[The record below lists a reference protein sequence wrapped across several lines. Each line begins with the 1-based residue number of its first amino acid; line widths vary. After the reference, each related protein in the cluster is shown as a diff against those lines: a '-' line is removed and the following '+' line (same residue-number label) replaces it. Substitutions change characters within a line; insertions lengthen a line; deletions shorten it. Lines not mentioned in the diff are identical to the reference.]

1 MKIIFTKDYE
11 HMSKMAAKYI
21 AGLITL
27 HPASV
32 LGLAT
37 GSTPIGTYKELVRQH
52 REEGLDFSRITS
64 FNLDEYVG
72 LGEDH
77 PQSYKA
83 FMKAHLFDLV
93 NVRPEA
99 VYVPNGQA
107 ADLEAECLRYE
118 KSIEAAGG
126 IDLQILGIGRNG
138 HIGFNEPNF
147 KFEAGTH
154 VVNLEEQTIL
164 DNSRFF
170 ETAAEVPTQAIS
182 VGMKTILQ
190 ARRVIVV
197 ASGLEKAQAVK
208 AMVSGE
214 IVPGLPA
221 SILQLH
227 PDTTLIVD
235 EAASSLLDE
244 RGKIHV

>member
-1 MKIIFTKDYE
+1 MKIIFTKDYDQ
-11 HMSKMAAKYI
+11 MSKMAARYI
-21 AGLITL
+21 AGLIRL
-27 HPASV
+27 HPEST

-37 GSTPIGTYKELVRQH
+37 GSSPIGTYKELVKQY
-52 REEGLDFSRITS
+52 EDENLDFSRVTS

-72 LGEDH
+72 IDENH

-83 FMKAHLFDLV
+83 FMNQHLFNLV
-93 NVRPEA
+93 NIDKDKVF
-99 VYVPNGQA
+99 VPNGSA
-107 ADLEAECLRYE
+107 EDLEKECARYE
-118 KSIEAAGG
+118 KAIEDFGG

-147 KFEAGTH
+147 KFEARTH
-154 VVNLEEQTIL
+154 VVNLEEQTIE

-170 ETAAEVPTQAIS
+170 ENREDVPTQAIS

-190 ARRVIVV
+190 ARRVIVI
-197 ASGLEKAQAVK
+197 ASGIEKAEAVRQ
-208 AMVSGE
+208 MVSGE
-214 IVPGLPA
+214 IIPGLPA

-235 EAASSLLDE
+235 EAASSLLEE

>member
-1 MKIIFTKDYE
+1 MKIIFTKDYDQ
-11 HMSKMAAKYI
+11 MSKMAARYI
-21 AGLITL
+21 AGLIRL
-27 HPASV
+27 HPEST

-37 GSTPIGTYKELVRQH
+37 GSSPIGTYKELVHQFK
-52 REEGLDFSRITS
+52 EENLDFSRVTS

-72 LGEDH
+72 IDENH

-83 FMKAHLFDLV
+83 FMNTHLFDLV
-93 NVRPEA
+93 NIRKDSVF
-99 VYVPNGQA
+99 VPNGSA
-107 ADLEAECLRYE
+107 TDLEKECARYE
-118 KSIEAAGG
+118 KAIEDFGG

-147 KFEAGTH
+147 KFEASTH
-154 VVNLEEQTIL
+154 VVNLEEQTIE

-170 ETAAEVPTQAIS
+170 ERREDVPTQAIS

-190 ARRVIVV
+190 ARRVIVI
-197 ASGLEKAQAVK
+197 ASGLEKAEAVRQ
-208 AMVSGE
+208 MVSGE

-235 EAASSLLDE
+235 EAASSLLEE